1 MKVFITGAAGYV
13 GHAVARAFRRAGH
26 DVHGLVR
33 SAARRSD
40 LARGEIHVLVGDLTR
55 PESYREAAEEADVLV
70 HAAADMQVGPP
81 ADRTAVQTLLEA
93 ARRGPQPKALLYTS
107 GVWVHGDTAERTIDE
122 SAPRVAARLVAW
134 RPAHE
139 DLVLGAGHVRGLV
152 LRPGC
157 LYGGRGGL
165 TGSWFEGAREGVL
178 RLVGEGR
185 NHWAM
190 VHADD
195 VGEAYVRAAESGL
208 GGEAFILAEPP
219 GASVRECA
227 EAAAHASGH
236 TVTMEAV
243 ALDEARKTMGDFAD
257 CLAIDQHVSSAKAE
271 ARLGWRPRHAGFV
284 ADAPAYYAAW
294 DAWREAS
301 RA

>member
-13 GHAVARAFRRAGH
+13 GHAVARAFRRSGH

-33 SAARRSD
+33 SAARRNA
-40 LARGEIHVLVGDLTR
+40 LARDEIHALVGDITR
-55 PESYREAAEEADVLV
+55 PETYREVAEQADVLV
-70 HAAADMQVGPP
+70 HTAADFTQGPP
-81 ADRTAVQTLLEA
+81 PDRTAIDTLLEA
-93 ARRGPQPKALLYTS
+93 ARRGAQPKTLIYTS
-107 GVWVHGDTAERTIDE
+107 GTWVHGDTAERVIDE
-122 SAPRVAARLVAW
+122 TAPLAPAALVAW

-139 DLVLGAGHVRGLV
+139 ELVLGASHVRGLV

-165 TGSWFEGAREGVL
+165 TGAWFEGAQGGVL
-178 RLVGEGR
+178 RLVGEGH

-208 GGEAFILAEPP
+208 GGEAFVLAERS

-227 EAAAHASGH
+227 EAAARASGH
-236 TVTMEAV
+236 AVTLETV
-243 ALDEARKTMGDFAD
+243 ALDEARRTMGDFAE
-257 CLAIDQHVSSAKAE
+257 CLALDQHVSSAKAE
-271 ARLGWRPRHAGFV
+271 ARLGWRVRHAGFV
-284 ADAPAYYAAW
+284 ADAAAYYVAW
-294 DAWREAS
+294 DAWRET
-301 RA
+301 RR